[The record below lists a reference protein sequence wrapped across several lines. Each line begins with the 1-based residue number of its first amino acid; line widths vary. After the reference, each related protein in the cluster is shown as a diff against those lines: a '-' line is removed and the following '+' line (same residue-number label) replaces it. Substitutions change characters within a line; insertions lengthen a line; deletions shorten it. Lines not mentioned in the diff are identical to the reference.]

1 MTNDVNLVFCL
12 YIFFGEMCMH
22 FFFSIAKLDFLKM
35 LNFES
40 ALYVLNT
47 SLLPDM

>member
-1 MTNDVNLVFCL
+1 MTNDVNFVFCL

-22 FFFSIAKLDFLKM
+22 FFPSILKLDFLKI

-40 ALYVLNT
+40 DLYVLNT
-47 SLLPDM
+47 SLLPDI